1 LGVKLASISSQ
12 QLIGCERKHIFFC
25 FFPTIP
31 TNIYILGKITV
42 MAMTRIGLFGRTLLT
57 ALLNVLLSA
66 AIFLWL
72 TPMLAP
78 TLSVISRPADSFPWW
93 APALVKLFES
103 VLLSTTTLSNG
114 IGHSRLE

>member
-1 LGVKLASISSQ
+1 M
-12 QLIGCERKHIFFC
+12 
-25 FFPTIP
+25 
-31 TNIYILGKITV
+31 NIYIFAGSPF
-42 MAMTRIGLFGRTLLT
+42 MAMTRIGVFGRTVLT

-103 VLLSTTTLSNG
+103 ILLSTTTLSNG
-114 IGHSRLE
+114 IDHS

>member
-1 LGVKLASISSQ
+1 MGPISFAISDW
-12 QLIGCERKHIFFC
+12 LWKKTFSFFA
-25 FFPTIP
+25 FPTIP
-31 TNIYILGKITV
+31 TNIYILGKITF
-42 MAMTRIGLFGRTLLT
+42 MAMTRIGLFGRTFLT

-78 TLSVISRPADSFPWW
+78 TLSVISRPAESFPWW

-114 IGHSRLE
+114 IDHSRLE